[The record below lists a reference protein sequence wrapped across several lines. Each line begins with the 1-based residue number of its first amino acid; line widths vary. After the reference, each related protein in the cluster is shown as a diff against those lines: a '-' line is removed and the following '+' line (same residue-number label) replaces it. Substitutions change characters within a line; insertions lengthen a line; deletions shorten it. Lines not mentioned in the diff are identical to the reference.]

1 VVPPVSR
8 EAAVAATRCSV
19 RRGLGGG
26 RLVRRWLALVVGRD
40 RIAAWSQM
48 TQQGAPQLPALA
60 FLGPFYRG
68 AARVGGLLGGVLA
81 GANAEA
87 VDLPGDRADVMYHS
101 FIGGG
106 VVANGPAVLVR
117 KSLEDVVSLSAFN
130 YVDSVSNASIDV
142 VTTASP
148 YKETR
153 VETGV
158 GLDYV
163 YRDALI
169 SLTASTSREPDYV
182 ADSASIDLAQDY
194 FGGMTTVSIG
204 YSKGWD
210 TVGKHNDPSFSAPA
224 NHWQY
229 RLGATQILTPR
240 WLVSL
245 NTEAIADEGYLQ
257 SPYRVARVFG
267 AAVPEVDPS
276 TRTSRAATLRL
287 TGSVGAQ
294 GAVHAQYRYFWDT
307 WDIHA
312 GTEEVGYSQYA
323 GKRWLLDGFVRHY
336 SQNHASFYSDNF
348 TSEMTYMSRNR
359 QLSTFNDLGLGA
371 KASYSMIRE
380 PGRYEIKFN
389 AAYEWI
395 RFHYNDFTDI
405 RTGQLYSFNANVVEL
420 FFSATF

>member
-1 VVPPVSR
+1 VDAISRPV
-8 EAAVAATRCSV
+8 RC
-19 RRGLGGG
+19 
-26 RLVRRWLALVVGRD
+26 VRRWAGVLPRLLRVALRRD
-40 RIAAWSQM
+40 RVAAKSH
-48 TQQGAPQLPALA
+48 TELPETTQLPAADCL
-60 FLGPFYRG
+60 LPLYRG

-81 GANAEA
+81 TANAEA
-87 VDLPGDRADVMYHS
+87 VDLPGDRADAMYHS

-106 VVANGPAVLVR
+106 VVANGPAILVR

-130 YVDSVSNASIDV
+130 YVDMVSNASIDV

-169 SLTASTSREPDYV
+169 SLTASTSREPDYI
-182 ADSASIDLAQDY
+182 ADSASIDVAQDF
-194 FGGMTTVSIG
+194 FGGMTTVSLG

-210 TVGKHNDPSFSAPA
+210 TVEKHNDPSFSQPA

-267 AAVPEVDPS
+267 AAVPEVDPG
-276 TRTSRAATLRL
+276 TRTSRAATLRV

-307 WDIHA
+307 WDIRA
-312 GTEEVGYSQYA
+312 GTEEVGYSQYVA
-323 GKRWLLDGFVRHY
+323 KRWLLDGFVRHY
-336 SQNHASFYSDNF
+336 SQSHAVFYSDDF
-348 TSEMTYMSRNR
+348 ATEETYMSRNR

-371 KASYSMIRE
+371 KGSYSIVRE
-380 PGRYEIKFN
+380 PGRYEIKFT
-389 AAYEWI
+389 AAYEWM
-395 RFHYNDFTDI
+395 RFHYDDFTDI
-405 RTGQLYSFNANVVEL
+405 RTGKLYSFDANVVEL
-420 FFSATF
+420 FLTATF

>member
-1 VVPPVSR
+1 MDAIRRPVQR
-8 EAAVAATRCSV
+8 VRAWAGVLQRLLLVA
-19 RRGLGGG
+19 L
-26 RLVRRWLALVVGRD
+26 GRD
-40 RIAAWSQM
+40 RVAAKSH
-48 TQQGAPQLPALA
+48 TVLRESPQLPAA
-60 FLGPFYRG
+60 ACLGPLYRG

-81 GANAEA
+81 TANAEA
-87 VDLPGDRADVMYHS
+87 VDLPGDRADAMYHS

-106 VVANGPAVLVR
+106 VVANGPAILVR

-130 YVDSVSNASIDV
+130 YVDMVSNASIDV

-169 SLTASTSREPDYV
+169 SLTASTSREPDYI
-182 ADSASIDLAQDY
+182 ADSASIDVAQDF
-194 FGGMTTVSIG
+194 FGGMTTVSLG

-210 TVGKHNDPSFSAPA
+210 TVEKHNDPSFSQPA

-276 TRTSRAATLRL
+276 TRTSRAATLRVA
-287 TGSVGAQ
+287 GSVGAQ

-307 WDIHA
+307 WDIRA
-312 GTEEVGYSQYA
+312 GTEEVGYSQYVA
-323 GKRWLLDGFVRHY
+323 KRWLLDGFVRHY
-336 SQNHASFYSDNF
+336 SQSHAIFYSDDF
-348 TSEMTYMSRNR
+348 ATEETYMSRNR

-371 KASYSMIRE
+371 KGSYSIVRE
-380 PGRYEIKFN
+380 PGRYEIKFT
-389 AAYEWI
+389 AAYEWM
-395 RFHYNDFTDI
+395 RFHYDDFTDI
-405 RTGQLYSFNANVVEL
+405 RTGKLYSFDANVVEL
-420 FFSATF
+420 FLTATF

>member
-1 VVPPVSR
+1 VDAIR
-8 EAAVAATRCSV
+8 RAVRFV
-19 RRGLGGG
+19 RGWAGVLQ
-26 RLVRRWLALVVGRD
+26 RLVLLALGRD
-40 RIAAWSQM
+40 RVAAKSHIVLRE
-48 TQQGAPQLPALA
+48 TTQLPAA
-60 FLGPFYRG
+60 ACLGPLYRG
-68 AARVGGLLGGVLA
+68 AARMGGLLGGVLA
-81 GANAEA
+81 TANAEA
-87 VDLPGDRADVMYHS
+87 VDLPGDRADAMYHS

-106 VVANGPAVLVR
+106 VVANGPAILVR

-130 YVDSVSNASIDV
+130 YVDMVSNASIDV

-169 SLTASTSREPDYV
+169 SLTASTSREPDYI
-182 ADSASIDLAQDY
+182 ADSASIDVAQDF
-194 FGGMTTVSIG
+194 FGGMTTVSLG

-210 TVGKHNDPSFSAPA
+210 TVEKHNDPSFSQPA

-245 NTEAIADEGYLQ
+245 NTEAIADQGYLQ

-276 TRTSRAATLRL
+276 TRTSRAATLRV

-307 WDIHA
+307 WDIRA
-312 GTEEVGYSQYA
+312 GTEEVGYSQYVA
-323 GKRWLLDGFVRHY
+323 KRWLLDGFVRHY
-336 SQNHASFYSDNF
+336 SQSHAIFYSDDF
-348 TSEMTYMSRNR
+348 ATEETYMSRNR

-371 KASYSMIRE
+371 KGSYSIVRE
-380 PGRYEIKFN
+380 PGRYEIKFT
-389 AAYEWI
+389 AAYEWM
-395 RFHYNDFTDI
+395 RFHYDDFTDI
-405 RTGQLYSFNANVVEL
+405 RTGKLYSFDANVVEL
-420 FFSATF
+420 FLTATF

>member
-1 VVPPVSR
+1 MDAIR
-8 EAAVAATRCSV
+8 RAVRFV
-19 RRGLGGG
+19 RGWAGVLQ
-26 RLVRRWLALVVGRD
+26 RLVLLALGRD
-40 RIAAWSQM
+40 RVAAKSHIVLRE
-48 TQQGAPQLPALA
+48 TTQLPAA
-60 FLGPFYRG
+60 ACLGPLYRG
-68 AARVGGLLGGVLA
+68 AARMGGLLGGVLA
-81 GANAEA
+81 TANAEA
-87 VDLPGDRADVMYHS
+87 VDLPGDRADAMYHS

-106 VVANGPAVLVR
+106 VVANGPAILVR

-130 YVDSVSNASIDV
+130 YVDMVSNASIDV

-169 SLTASTSREPDYV
+169 SLTASTSREPDYI
-182 ADSASIDLAQDY
+182 ADSASIDVAQDF
-194 FGGMTTVSIG
+194 FGGMTTVSLG

-210 TVGKHNDPSFSAPA
+210 TVEKHNDPSFSQPA

-276 TRTSRAATLRL
+276 TRTSRAATLRV

-307 WDIHA
+307 WDIRA
-312 GTEEVGYSQYA
+312 GTEEVGYSQYVA
-323 GKRWLLDGFVRHY
+323 KRWLLDGFVRHY
-336 SQNHASFYSDNF
+336 SQSHAIFYSDDF
-348 TSEMTYMSRNR
+348 ATEETYMSRNR

-371 KASYSMIRE
+371 KGSYSIVRE
-380 PGRYEIKFN
+380 PGRYEIKFT
-389 AAYEWI
+389 AAYEWM
-395 RFHYNDFTDI
+395 RFHYDDFTDI
-405 RTGQLYSFNANVVEL
+405 RTGKLYSFDANVVEL
-420 FFSATF
+420 FLTATF

>member
-1 VVPPVSR
+1 VDAIRRPVR
-8 EAAVAATRCSV
+8 FV
-19 RRGLGGG
+19 RGWAGVLQ
-26 RLVRRWLALVVGRD
+26 RLVLLALGRD
-40 RIAAWSQM
+40 RVAVKSH
-48 TQQGAPQLPALA
+48 TVLRETTQLPAA
-60 FLGPFYRG
+60 ACLGPLYRG
-68 AARVGGLLGGVLA
+68 AARMGGLLGGVLA
-81 GANAEA
+81 TANAEA
-87 VDLPGDRADVMYHS
+87 VDLPGDRADAMYHS

-106 VVANGPAVLVR
+106 VVANGPAILVR

-130 YVDSVSNASIDV
+130 YVDMVSNASIDV

-169 SLTASTSREPDYV
+169 SLTASTSREPDYI
-182 ADSASIDLAQDY
+182 ADSASIDVAQDF
-194 FGGMTTVSIG
+194 FGGMTTVSLG

-210 TVGKHNDPSFSAPA
+210 TVEKHNDPSFSQPA

-267 AAVPEVDPS
+267 AAVPEVDPG
-276 TRTSRAATLRL
+276 TRTSRAATLRV

-307 WDIHA
+307 WDIRA
-312 GTEEVGYSQYA
+312 GTEEVGYSQYVA
-323 GKRWLLDGFVRHY
+323 KRWLLDGFVRHY
-336 SQNHASFYSDNF
+336 SQSHAIFYSDDF
-348 TSEMTYMSRNR
+348 ASEMTYMSRNR

-371 KASYSMIRE
+371 KGSYSIVRE
-380 PGRYEIKFN
+380 PGRYEIKFT
-389 AAYEWI
+389 AAYEWM
-395 RFHYNDFTDI
+395 RFHYDDFTDI
-405 RTGQLYSFNANVVEL
+405 RTGKLYSFDANVVEL
-420 FFSATF
+420 FLTATF

>member
-1 VVPPVSR
+1 VDAIRRAVRFVR
-8 EAAVAATRCSV
+8 GWAAV
-19 RRGLGGG
+19 LQ
-26 RLVRRWLALVVGRD
+26 RLVLLALGRD
-40 RIAAWSQM
+40 RVAAKSHIVLRE
-48 TQQGAPQLPALA
+48 TTQLPAA
-60 FLGPFYRG
+60 ACLGPLYRG
-68 AARVGGLLGGVLA
+68 AARMGGLLGGVLA
-81 GANAEA
+81 TANAEA
-87 VDLPGDRADVMYHS
+87 VDLPGDRADAMYHS

-106 VVANGPAVLVR
+106 VVANGPAILVR

-130 YVDSVSNASIDV
+130 YVDMVSNASIDV

-169 SLTASTSREPDYV
+169 SLTASTSREPDYI
-182 ADSASIDLAQDY
+182 ADSASIDVAQDF
-194 FGGMTTVSIG
+194 FGGMTTVSLG

-210 TVGKHNDPSFSAPA
+210 TVEKHNDPSFSQPA

-245 NTEAIADEGYLQ
+245 NTEAIADQGYLQ

-276 TRTSRAATLRL
+276 TRTSRAATLRV

-307 WDIHA
+307 WDIRA
-312 GTEEVGYSQYA
+312 GTEEVGYSQYVA
-323 GKRWLLDGFVRHY
+323 KRWLLDGFVRHY
-336 SQNHASFYSDNF
+336 SQSHAIFYSDDF
-348 TSEMTYMSRNR
+348 ATEETYMSRNR

-371 KASYSMIRE
+371 KGSYSIVRE
-380 PGRYEIKFN
+380 PGRYEIKFT
-389 AAYEWI
+389 AAYEWM
-395 RFHYNDFTDI
+395 RFHYDDFTDI
-405 RTGQLYSFNANVVEL
+405 RTGKLYSFDANVVEL
-420 FFSATF
+420 FLTATF

>member
-1 VVPPVSR
+1 M
-8 EAAVAATRCSV
+8 AATRHKLRPSPARGGLL
-19 RRGLGGG
+19 RRLL
-26 RLVRRWLALVVGRD
+26 RVALGRD
-40 RIAAWSQM
+40 RVAVK
-48 TQQGAPQLPALA
+48 TQTTMHATGQLPAVA
-60 FLGPFYRG
+60 SLGPVYRG

-81 GANAEA
+81 TANAEA
-87 VDLPGDRADVMYHS
+87 VDLPGDRADAMYHS

-106 VVANGPAVLVR
+106 VVANGPAILVR

-169 SLTASTSREPDYV
+169 SLTASTSREPDYT
-182 ADSASIDLAQDY
+182 ADSAGIDVAQDF
-194 FGGMTTVSIG
+194 FGGMTTVSLG
-204 YSKGWD
+204 YTKGWD
-210 TVGKHNDPSFSAPA
+210 KVGKHNDPSFSEPA

-229 RLGATQILTPR
+229 RLGATQIVTPH

-245 NTEAIADEGYLQ
+245 NTEAIADQGYLQ

-276 TRTSRAATLRL
+276 TRTSRAATLRV
-287 TGSVGAQ
+287 TGSIGAQ

-307 WDIHA
+307 WDIRS

-336 SQNHASFYSDNF
+336 SQSHAIFYSDNF
-348 TSEMTYMSRNR
+348 ASEMTYMSRNR
-359 QLSTFNDLGLGA
+359 QLSTFNDLGVGA
-371 KASYSMIRE
+371 KASYSIVRE
-380 PGRYEIKFN
+380 PARYEIKFN
-389 AAYEWI
+389 AAYEWV
-395 RFHYNDFTDI
+395 RFHYGNFTDI
-405 RTGQLYSFNANVVEL
+405 RTHQLYSFDANVLEL
-420 FFSATF
+420 FVSATF

>member
-1 VVPPVSR
+1 VDAIRRAVRFVR
-8 EAAVAATRCSV
+8 GWAAV
-19 RRGLGGG
+19 LQ
-26 RLVRRWLALVVGRD
+26 RLVLLALGRD
-40 RIAAWSQM
+40 RVAAKSHIVLRE
-48 TQQGAPQLPALA
+48 TTQLPAA
-60 FLGPFYRG
+60 ACLGPLYRG
-68 AARVGGLLGGVLA
+68 AARMGGLLGGVLA
-81 GANAEA
+81 TANAEA
-87 VDLPGDRADVMYHS
+87 VDLPGDRADAMYHS

-106 VVANGPAVLVR
+106 VVANGPAILVR

-130 YVDSVSNASIDV
+130 YVDMVSNASIDV

-169 SLTASTSREPDYV
+169 SLTASTSREPDYI
-182 ADSASIDLAQDY
+182 ADSASIDVAQDF
-194 FGGMTTVSIG
+194 FGGMTTVSLG

-210 TVGKHNDPSFSAPA
+210 TVEKHNDPSFSQPA

-276 TRTSRAATLRL
+276 TRTSRAATLRV

-307 WDIHA
+307 WDIRA
-312 GTEEVGYSQYA
+312 GTEEVGYSQYVA
-323 GKRWLLDGFVRHY
+323 KRWLLDGFVRHY
-336 SQNHASFYSDNF
+336 SQSHAIFYSDDF
-348 TSEMTYMSRNR
+348 ATEETYMSRNR

-371 KASYSMIRE
+371 KGSYSIVRE
-380 PGRYEIKFN
+380 PGRYEIKFT
-389 AAYEWI
+389 AAYEWM
-395 RFHYNDFTDI
+395 RFHYDDFTDI
-405 RTGQLYSFNANVVEL
+405 RTGKLYSFDANVVEL
-420 FFSATF
+420 FLTATF